1 MDTKLLGD
9 VFSSASNSLPVPAL
23 EDQSLYLVI
32 MQLVDVESYK
42 LYVKVVTGSEA
53 VRTVGVMYNTIL
65 GWVGLDWNNVIFLIT
80 WYDKSRFATYVFQES
95 IWLDLVS

>member
-1 MDTKLLGD
+1 MDTQLLGD

-53 VRTVGVMYNTIL
+53 VRTVGVMYNPIL
-65 GWVGLDWNNVIFLIT
+65 
-80 WYDKSRFATYVFQES
+80 R
-95 IWLDLVS
+95 